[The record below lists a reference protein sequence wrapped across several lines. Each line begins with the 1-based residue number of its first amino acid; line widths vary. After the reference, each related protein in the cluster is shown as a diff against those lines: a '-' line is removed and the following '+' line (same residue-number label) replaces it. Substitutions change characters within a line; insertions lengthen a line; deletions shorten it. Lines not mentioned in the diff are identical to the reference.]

1 MVHWPSDTIIVG
13 LLASVPAS
21 AVALY
26 QIYRSWR
33 ADRRAAAQRAANQ
46 HENVTKL
53 DHIEK
58 LTNSSM
64 HKALARIDELEA
76 VVKGMIAERNEYL
89 GSLRLHPENTPPT

>member
-1 MVHWPSDTIIVG
+1 MQPPSDTIIVG
-13 LLASVPAS
+13 LLASLPAS

-26 QIYRSWR
+26 NIYRSWR

-46 HENVTKL
+46 QQNAAKL

-64 HKALARIDELEA
+64 TAAISRIAELEA
-76 VVKGMIAERNEYL
+76 TLKSMIAERNEYL
-89 GSLRLHPENTPPT
+89 GSLRVHPENTPPV